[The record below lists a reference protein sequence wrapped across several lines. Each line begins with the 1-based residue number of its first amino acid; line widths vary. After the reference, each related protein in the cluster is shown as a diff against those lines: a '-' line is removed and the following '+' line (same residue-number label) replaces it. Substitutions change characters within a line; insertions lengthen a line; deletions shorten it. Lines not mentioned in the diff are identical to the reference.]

1 MKSLKVVLQ
10 KRELVCVSL
19 TKKNGDNTNHTRHL
33 LTQPD
38 STQLNPTQPNSTQL
52 NPNQTRP
59 EQTVPDPT
67 GNNFCSDVTINLIGG
82 FLWQNLPISLFKCS
96 AHEKLPKLYD
106 KILENNI
113 QEL

>member
-38 STQLNPTQPNSTQL
+38 STQL